1 MSLVNIM
8 KTLSDRV
15 ISNSDTPNKNIKC
28 YGSSKII
35 DELKAKDTLFLCVI
49 STTKTSNIPGI
60 TGAGATPELTE
71 YTPAADLELVIC
83 GEPRCLPEIPQ
94 TVVEGAAA
102 PTPAV
107 ITKACLEL
115 ADIPILV
122 ADAGAGI
129 KPDIP
134 YIKLGDEPGK
144 DIRTGDA
151 VSNAREIFEKG
162 MLLGKTLSKLTDHL
176 VVGEST
182 PAGTTTAL
190 GVLTALGYDAKQK
203 VSGSMPENP
212 HNLKYEAVL
221 EGLKAAGYGEGEI
234 VEDALKAVEIIGD
247 PTIPAVAGIVMG
259 SSIPIVLAGGT
270 QMTAVCSVI
279 KGIDPEFDFS
289 NLCIVTT
296 VFVAEDETADINQL
310 TNQVADIDIF
320 AVDPEFEKSS
330 VAGLKCYLDGSVKEG
345 VGAGGAMMAA
355 ILKDIPIEN
364 IRLKIE
370 DLCDKIF

>member
-1 MSLVNIM
+1 M
-8 KTLSDRV
+8 KTLSDNA
-15 ISNSDTPNKNIKC
+15 ISDASTINKNIKC
-28 YGSSKII
+28 YGSSEILS
-35 DELKAKDTLFLCVI
+35 ELKEKDSLFLCVMA
-49 STTKTSNIPGI
+49 TTKTSNIPGI

-83 GEPRCLPEIPQ
+83 GEPKCLPEIPQ
-94 TVVEGAAA
+94 TVIDGAAA

-107 ITKACLEL
+107 ITKASLEL
-115 ADIPILV
+115 ADIPVLV
-122 ADAGAGI
+122 VDAGAGI
-129 KPDIP
+129 KPDLP
-134 YIKLGDEPGK
+134 YIKLGNEPGE
-144 DIRTGDA
+144 DIRTGNA
-151 VSNAREIFEKG
+151 VPNAREIFEKG
-162 MLLGKTLSKLTDHL
+162 VLLGKTLSKLTDHL
-176 VVGEST
+176 VIGEST

-190 GVLTALGYDAKQK
+190 GVLTALGYNAKQK

-212 HNLKYEAVL
+212 HDLKYGAVL
-221 EGLKAAGYGEGEI
+221 EGLKAAGYGEGVT
-234 VEDALKAVEIIGD
+234 VEDALRAVEIVGD

-289 NLCIVTT
+289 NLCIATT
-296 VFVAEDETADINQL
+296 IFVAEDETADINQL
-310 TNQVADIDIF
+310 TRQVADINIF

-330 VAGLKCYLDGSVKEG
+330 VEGLKSYLDGSVKEG

-355 ILKDIPIEN
+355 LLKDVPMDN